1 QNPGKVMQNQ
11 TPKSTTPGT
20 LYGIG
25 VGPGDPELIPLKAVN
40 ILHEV
45 DVVFSASSSKNQHS
59 LALKI
64 ARPHLPET
72 ARILL
77 LPFPMTMDR
86 QKASQAWQEH
96 TETIL
101 QELSQGHSAAFI
113 TLGDPLTYS
122 TYGYLLR
129 SIQETAPQTRIETIP
144 GITSYQAAAAATN
157 TPLVEGEENLLLL
170 SGVQGGSG
178 LKQLTD
184 QVDNVVFLKAYKN
197 ITDICDT
204 LRDSG
209 RLSSSVGVVRC
220 GFQDQEVFQNVQELC
235 RQEPRYWTLIISK
248 PGRDNG
254 SS

>member
-1 QNPGKVMQNQ
+1 MQDPN
-11 TPKSTTPGT
+11 KKHTTPGT

-25 VGPGDPELIPLKAVN
+25 VGPGDPELIPVKSAN
-40 ILHEV
+40 ILKEV

-64 ARPHLPET
+64 ARPYLPQQT
-72 ARILL
+72 QISL

-86 QKASQAWQEH
+86 QTASRAWQEH
-96 TETIL
+96 AQIIL
-101 QELSQGHSAAFI
+101 QEISQGKSAAFI

-129 SIQETAPQTRIETIP
+129 RIQELSPQTRIETIP

-178 LKQLTD
+178 LKKLTE

-197 ITDICDT
+197 ISDICST
-204 LRDSG
+204 LQESG
-209 RLSSSVGVVRC
+209 RLQNSVGVVRC
-220 GFQDQEVFQNVQELC
+220 GFPDQEVFQDVQRLC
-235 RQEPRYWTLIISK
+235 QQSPKYWTLIISK
-248 PGRDNG
+248 PGKG
-254 SS
+254 HESSD